1 MHAVPGIRVKL
12 PNGHQNIMLAV
23 PGPGGTQIPISASIT
38 GTTSNHDVSIV
49 TSGQLMQQTGDATNA
64 TNWELV
70 NIPAGHY
77 EVMSYGQNGEQMQNL
92 KTADL
97 TNGSML
103 SLDASSPLSEV
114 SGRVIFDGPRPEGE
128 LNIFLSGGRRGMNAT
143 IAQDGSFKFDKL
155 SAGTFDVNMNEMVI
169 TAMEAKGAHLVHDR
183 VEVPPGGSVE
193 LTVHLQPSET
203 LSSLE
208 GVALQGETGMPG
220 AMVLLIPQDLQRVR
234 LIRRDQ
240 SDGDGSFS
248 LPNVLPGKYT
258 LLAIDDGHDLAYKDE
273 KVIRPY
279 LAGGTAIT
287 VPLKSSEPL
296 KINVQTRRP

>member
-1 MHAVPGIRVKL
+1 
-12 PNGHQNIMLAV
+12 
-23 PGPGGTQIPISASIT
+23 
-38 GTTSNHDVSIV
+38 
-49 TSGQLMQQTGDATNA
+49 
-64 TNWELV
+64 
-70 NIPAGHY
+70 
-77 EVMSYGQNGEQMQNL
+77 
-92 KTADL
+92 
-97 TNGSML
+97 
-103 SLDASSPLSEV
+103 
-114 SGRVIFDGPRPEGE
+114 
-128 LNIFLSGGRRGMNAT
+128 
-143 IAQDGSFKFDKL
+143 
-155 SAGTFDVNMNEMVI
+155 MVI
-169 TAMEAKGAHLVHDR
+169 TSMEAKGAHLVHDR